1 MFNSSKSKAE
11 LDLLRTVPM
20 QLLVHNPEDFVLGYG
35 GALFDKKNSLVIKRN
50 YLYDNKDQITGPN
63 GKPMGRRYDV
73 FDYLQKKRGMS
84 LPEAKAYLRQFV
96 DEGALA
102 KFEEIYGD

>member
-1 MFNSSKSKAE
+1 MFSSSYLKAE

-20 QLLVHNPEDFVLGYG
+20 QLLVENPEDFVPGYG
-35 GALFDKKNSLVIKRN
+35 GALVDKKNALAIKRN

-73 FDYLQKKRGMS
+73 FDYLVKKRGMT
-84 LPEAKAYLRQFV
+84 LPKAKAHLRQFV

-102 KFEEIYGD
+102 KFEELYG